1 MHVEDDGRGEAES
14 TKGDQAPAPKSTWF
28 DRPSARTADERE
40 AVFQQYLTSSAP
52 YNAAIEADGDTPWHG
67 GDVDRRRELFNRR
80 YQRPEPPASIPL
92 KTLAEIRGDRRG

>member
-1 MHVEDDGRGEAES
+1 MHVDDHGHGEAES
-14 TKGDQAPAPKSTWF
+14 PKPSWF

-52 YNAAIEADGDTPWHG
+52 YVAAIIAQGDEPWHG
-67 GDVDRRRELFNRR
+67 GDIDRRRELFNRR

-92 KTLAEIRGDRRG
+92 KTLAVLRGDSG